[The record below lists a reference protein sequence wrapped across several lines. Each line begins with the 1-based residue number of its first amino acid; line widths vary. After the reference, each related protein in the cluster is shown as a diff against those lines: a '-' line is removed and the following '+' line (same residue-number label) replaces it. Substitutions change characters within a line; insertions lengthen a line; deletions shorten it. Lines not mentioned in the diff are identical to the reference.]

1 MSHIYLAVH
10 PGLGLRHES
19 IALKSLHVLYKMFV
33 TFQLTSEIYPQLP
46 IGQQLQLGTKL
57 RLNHFIHL
65 HSLILAHNK
74 MYSSTLKTDSDLC
87 I

>member
-1 MSHIYLAVH
+1 MSHFYLAVH

-19 IALKSLHVLYKMFV
+19 NALKSLHVLYDMFV
-33 TFQLTSEIYPQLP
+33 TFQLSSEINPQLP
-46 IGQQLQLGTKL
+46 MGQLLQLGTKL

-65 HSLILAHNK
+65 HSLILTHNK
-74 MYSSTLKTDSDLC
+74 VYSSTLKADSDLC